1 MERDHS
7 HFAKYVWL
15 KEMLYSKIRFITMVG
30 SEVKTDTWIYR
41 YKLQLTFHITE
52 ELLKAVSPAHHG
64 SSAAVTILKEDC
76 ISRSRILLSFTLI
89 LGLQLPQTR

>member
-1 MERDHS
+1 
-7 HFAKYVWL
+7 
-15 KEMLYSKIRFITMVG
+15 MLG
-30 SEVKTDTWIYR
+30 SEVKTDTWYV
-41 YKLQLTFHITE
+41 KLQLTFHITE

-89 LGLQLPQTR
+89 LGLQLQQTR